1 MVLYRKYRPQTLA
14 DLIGQEHVKKTLH
27 SQLSSDKISHA
38 YLFSGPRGTGKTTVA
53 RILAK
58 AVNCQKMSESGE
70 PCNKCD
76 SCLAI
81 TADRHLDVLEIDAA
95 SNRGID
101 DIRALRES
109 IKLVPV
115 TAKYKVYIV
124 DEVHMLTAEAA
135 NALLK
140 TLEEPPIHAI
150 FVLCTTTPQNLPET
164 IISRCLRFNFFP
176 ATQAQISQNLKK
188 IADAEGKKIPDEIFP
203 RVAAKSSGSFRD
215 SVVLLEKIFVAP
227 VLDEEMITGLLA
239 GVSFEILAKLAQ
251 NLADKDTKGA
261 ILMINDLISQ
271 GIPVT
276 AVNSE
281 FVEFLRQL
289 LFVKVGVTD
298 GLDINLENV
307 DQLKKIAQGFDQSQ
321 LLELLKLFEQ
331 AANQK
336 NSPIAQLPTELAIAQ
351 FCFKDL

>member
-1 MVLYRKYRPQTLA
+1 MTVLYRKYRPQTLS
-14 DLIGQEHVKKTLH
+14 DLAGQEHVKKTLQ

-58 AVNCQKMSESGE
+58 AVNCQKPSESGE
-70 PCNKCD
+70 PCGKCD

-81 TADRHLDVLEIDAA
+81 LADRHLDVIEIDAA

-101 DIRALRES
+101 DVRALRES

-124 DEVHMLTAEAA
+124 DEAHMLTAEAA

-140 TLEEPPIHAI
+140 TLEEPPVHAI
-150 FVLCTTTPQNLPET
+150 FVLCTTIPEKMPET

-188 IADAEGKKIPDEIFP
+188 IAEAEGKNIPDEILGKL
-203 RVAAKSSGSFRD
+203 AAKSGGSFRD
-215 SVVLLEKIFVAP
+215 SVVLLEKIIAVSTF
-227 VLDEEMITGLLA
+227 DEQTLTDLLA
-239 GVSFEILAKLAQ
+239 GVSFETLAKLAQ
-251 NLADKDTKGA
+251 NLAVRDAKGA
-261 ILMINDLISQ
+261 ILLINDLVSQ
-271 GIPVT
+271 GISVT

-281 FVEFLRQL
+281 FIEFLRSL
-289 LFVKVGVTD
+289 LFIKVGVTD
-298 GLDINLENV
+298 GITANLEAV
-307 DQLKKIAQGFDQSQ
+307 DQLKKIAQSFDQSQ

-351 FCFKDL
+351 FCFKD